1 MRSRMNSKEDYDCEV
16 KNSYRKHPK
25 KYIGHRETRQVP
37 SGMTSK
43 PWTLRILAMKNFFN
57 DKKMICK
64 RHDCQQASSWN
75 PWKTAWP
82 TIDGGAWPMWNHRR
96 PMTTW
101 KRNLWYITNKTFVS
115 HVTASKPNK
124 WRTTWPTID
133 GEGPPPA
140 LANAKSRKDND
151 NMEATPVIH
160 NK

>member
-115 HVTASKPNK
+115 HVTATSQTNEEPH
-124 WRTTWPTID
+124 
-133 GEGPPPA
+133 GPPLMVKAHLLPW
-140 LANAKSRKDND
+140 LMRNQGRTMIIWK
-151 NMEATPVIH
+151 PH
-160 NK
+160 L